1 MSNIFLKV
9 RQWSINISSVHTV
22 LKRIKR
28 KPGKAFSYPAAHSQM
43 TVPRLGYAGVGFP
56 DPYSVIG

>member
-9 RQWSINISSVHTV
+9 RQWSINIKHTV
-22 LKRIKR
+22 LKLMKH
-28 KPGKAFSYPAAHSQM
+28 KPGKALSYPAAYSQM
-43 TVPRLGYAGVGFP
+43 TVPLLGYAGVGFP